1 MAPAKKE
8 KVVRLVVSA
17 KPNSGRTKVEK
28 TGENSYKV
36 WVTKPPHENQA
47 NEAVIEALSDY
58 LDIPKSGIKLIRG
71 GKGRQKTFEIT
82 L

>member
-1 MAPAKKE
+1 MRIE
-8 KVVRLVVSA
+8 VSA

-28 TGENSYKV
+28 TGENEYKV
-36 WVTKPPHENQA
+36 WVAKPPHENQA
-47 NEAVIEALSDY
+47 NEAVIKALSDH
-58 LDIPKSGIKLIRG
+58 LHVPKSGIKLIRG